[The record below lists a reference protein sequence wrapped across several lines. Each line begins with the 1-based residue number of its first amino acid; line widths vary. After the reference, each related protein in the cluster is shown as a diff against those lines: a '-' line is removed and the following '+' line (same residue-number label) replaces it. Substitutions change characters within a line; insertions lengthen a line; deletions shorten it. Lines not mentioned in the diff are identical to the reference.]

1 MLTSEREGLAS
12 SRLGTEAVG
21 VRRGEGAS
29 WARGTQ
35 RSGAVPV
42 YLIWL
47 ELDTRHQ
54 PNRSWFCRVHM
65 YPVHAP
71 WWLASD
77 SRGVIVANVMVL
89 AIGQI
94 QDIQP
99 KGDVV
104 GYLPGHSKVGRQ
116 TRGSANAVVLNQRG

>member
-1 MLTSEREGLAS
+1 MLTSEPEGLAS

-35 RSGAVPV
+35 RSRAVPV

-47 ELDTRHQ
+47 ELHSRRQ
-54 PNRSWFCRVHM
+54 PDGSWLCRMHM
-65 YPVHAP
+65 HPVHARK
-71 WWLASD
+71 WLASH
-77 SRGVIVANVMVL
+77 SRGVVVANVMVL

-116 TRGSANAVVLNQRG
+116 ARGRAHAVVLNQRG